1 MTLNKTKIY
10 LFSVLVIIISIV
22 YLVVLLT
29 PKETNK
35 VFFTHDIIDEKYFE
49 IKQTETEIVNL
60 KGVVE
65 ADVSYPHAFR
75 YLLEKDIGIYP
86 FRKGYYFIDKST
98 KSVIIDT
105 LFKACT
111 DIVYSDS
118 NQEYKN
124 KFIPYHYKTSY
135 DNCSN
140 VIENVYFN
148 RLEDDIN
155 LNNYILE
162 NPGSYVALWHL
173 IERVSFR
180 GYLDIRK
187 TALYNFSNE
196 LKQSKIWKLLE
207 ADLSRLEKY
216 AVGNVLPKLKLKNDA
231 LKEET
236 LDFSSLDAEYT
247 LVELWFSRCKP
258 CHKAFEVLI
267 PMHEK
272 YKSKGFNI
280 IGISTDVTD
289 EIPLWQKTLDK
300 YQFEWQNYLDE
311 NSAVA
316 KEMNISSF
324 PSNFLLDQN
333 GVIIK
338 VNITPK
344 DLEIFLAN
352 SL

>member
-1 MTLNKTKIY
+1 MNFNKKSSLSILLFIFITFFLIIRFYPKEKTKITY
-10 LFSVLVIIISIV
+10 LIG
-22 YLVVLLT
+22 
-29 PKETNK
+29 
-35 VFFTHDIIDEKYFE
+35 HIDEKYFE
-49 IKQTETEIVNL
+49 INQFESEVVNMKGTIETIVT
-60 KGVVE
+60 
-65 ADVSYPHAFR
+65 YPHAYR
-75 YLLEKDIGIYP
+75 YLLEKDKGVYP
-86 FRKGYYFIDKST
+86 FRKGYYFIDTST
-98 KSVIIDT
+98 KSIIIDT
-105 LFKACT
+105 LFNACT

-118 NQEYKN
+118 NQEYKD
-124 KFIPYHYKTSY
+124 KFIPYHYKNSFE
-135 DNCSN
+135 NCSN

-148 RLEDDIN
+148 RSEDDVN

-162 NPGSYVALWHL
+162 NPDSYVALWHL

-267 PMHEK
+267 PMQEK

>member
-1 MTLNKTKIY
+1 MKLRKKTLILL
-10 LFSVLVIIISIV
+10 LFITIIAFV
-22 YLVVLLT
+22 AVQCY
-29 PKETNK
+29 PKE
-35 VFFTHDIIDEKYFE
+35 IIQVTYINGFIDKKYFE
-49 IKQTETEIVNL
+49 KEQLESEIVNM
-60 KGVVE
+60 KGPIE
-65 ADVSYPHAFR
+65 ANVTYPHAYR
-75 YLLEKDIGIYP
+75 YLFEKDMGTYP

-98 KSVIIDT
+98 KSVQIDT
-105 LFKACT
+105 LFNACT
-111 DIVYSDS
+111 EINYSDS
-118 NQEYKN
+118 NHEYKN

-162 NPGSYVALWHL
+162 NPDSYVALWHL

-231 LKEET
+231 LKVEA
-236 LDFSSLDAEYT
+236 LDFSSLDAKYT

-267 PMHEK
+267 PMHER
-272 YKSKGFNI
+272 YKSEGFNI
-280 IGISTDVTD
+280 IGVSTDVTD

-300 YQFEWQNYLDE
+300 YQFQWQNYLDE

>member
-1 MTLNKTKIY
+1 MSNKKTLILL
-10 LFSVLVIIISIV
+10 LFITIV
-22 YLVVLLT
+22 AVVAVQCY
-29 PKETNK
+29 PKEIIK
-35 VFFTHDIIDEKYFE
+35 VSYINGFIDKKYFE
-49 IKQTETEIVNL
+49 KDQLESEIVNM
-60 KGVVE
+60 KGAIE
-65 ADVSYPHAFR
+65 ANVTYPHAYR
-75 YLLEKDIGIYP
+75 YLLEKDIGVFP

-98 KSVIIDT
+98 KSVQIDT
-105 LFKACT
+105 LFNACSK
-111 DIVYSDS
+111 IAYSDS
-118 NQEYKN
+118 NDEYKN

-135 DNCSN
+135 ENCSN

-148 RLEDDIN
+148 RLEDDEN

-162 NPGSYVALWHL
+162 NPDSYVALWHL

-207 ADLSRLEKY
+207 ADLLEFEKY
-216 AVGNVLPKLKLKNDA
+216 AVGHVLPRVVAKNVV
-231 LKEET
+231 LNEEA
-236 LDFSSLDAEYT
+236 LDFSSLDDKYT
-247 LVELWFSRCKP
+247 LVEFWFSRCKP

-267 PMHEK
+267 PMHAK
-272 YKSKGFNI
+272 YKSEGFNI

-289 EIPLWQKTLDK
+289 EIPLWHKTLDN
-300 YQFEWQNYLDE
+300 YEFQWQNYLDE
-311 NSAVA
+311 NGTIA

-324 PSNFLLDQN
+324 PSNFLLDEN

-338 VNITPK
+338 VNISTK
-344 DLEIFLAN
+344 DLEVFLAT